1 MTFHSDM
8 DAAWERWDKAINAW
22 GKEQKEA
29 DQADANYKHWRA
41 SAVKAHIDSGMSV
54 AKAEVLVTASEDFV
68 EKLGKVTSANVKAE
82 VLKKKITL
90 ANADFDKERSKF
102 SATKHV

>member
-8 DAAWERWDKAINAW
+8 DAAWEKWDKAIDDW
-22 GKEQKEA
+22 GKEQDEA
-29 DQADANYKHWRA
+29 GKADANYRHWRA
-41 SAVKAHIDSGMSV
+41 SAMKAHIDSGMSV
-54 AKAEVLVTASEDFV
+54 AKAEVWVTASDDFV
-68 EKLGKVTSANVKAE
+68 EELGKVTSKNTKAE

-102 SATKHV
+102 SATKPV

>member
-8 DAAWERWDKAINAW
+8 DAAWERWDKAIDAW
-22 GKEQKEA
+22 SEEQDAAGK
-29 DQADANYKHWRA
+29 ADANYRHWRA
-41 SAVKAHIDSGMSV
+41 SAMKAHIDSGMSV
-54 AKAEVLVTASEDFV
+54 AKAEVWVTAADDFV
-68 EKLGKVTSANVKAE
+68 EELGKVTSKNTKAE